1 MRCWVRR
8 LAGNWWRKRR
18 RSVRPARA
26 RAWHGP
32 ETLETRW
39 LLAAEL
45 AGSLPPEPPAL
56 LALPLPQQPLP
67 AALPHV
73 AAGPHSLGPPA
84 ARLIDHV
91 LTVPGGS
98 QTALQVVFSGDAAI
112 RVDSL
117 GPENLRIVGPGR
129 RLQVVGVSV
138 DVPSDG
144 SPRTASYQVA
154 APGGAWDAEDD
165 GAYQVWLLPRQVR
178 DAADRYAPAKLL
190 GSFAVRIGDLADSSP
205 PSASLREL
213 QPPAGSAARL
223 LFQLRLSDDVAVD
236 RASIGHENLRV
247 RGPDGSDLPVRLFGV
262 MPAGGGNF
270 RATYALDAP
279 GGRWDAAPRGRYE
292 IRLMPEQLADT
303 SGNFAPPGTLGS
315 FEVWPGEPA
324 DTQPP
329 DAVLTAA
336 DVTAPGTVPHVLT
349 VRYTD
354 DVAVRVADLDG
365 HNLRVSGPGYQV
377 LATFVSVD
385 VDSDGSPR
393 TATYRVPAPDGAWQ
407 ARHNGFYAVNLLP
420 FQVADTSGNFAPA
433 ARLGGF
439 HVAIDAPSDTS
450 PPQATLLADDLTTP
464 GSLYYAFQVDYAD
477 DRAIDLTSIGDGDV
491 RVTGPGGFDEPAR
504 RVHLAT
510 DGARVS
516 VRYRVR
522 PPGGGWDAAWNGSY
536 QVRML
541 PDRVRDTAHN
551 FAPGRLPGSFR
562 VSPDPA
568 PAHPQAA
575 LTATPIATA
584 GAGTHCL
591 YVTYSADRPLDVS
604 GLGDGDLQVRGPGG
618 YQAAATFVGLND
630 SPHGATRTAHYQIP
644 APAGQ
649 WDAADNGR
657 YEVWLLP
664 LAVGDAGRRY
674 APFGLLGT
682 FTVRI
687 GTETPAA
694 ATAPTPDGPVRYDLS
709 DPRFEFQ
716 DFSVPLAARPWQNPR
731 NRTDV
736 NQDGSTNPLDALILI
751 NRLNADGSPLLPLL
765 PDGVAGEAP
774 FLDVNGDGLFTPSDI
789 LHVINALNRS

>member
-1 MRCWVRR
+1 MP
-8 LAGNWWRKRR
+8 LEEYALGQE
-18 RSVRPARA
+18 RS
-26 RAWHGP
+26 
-32 ETLETRW
+32 
-39 LLAAEL
+39 
-45 AGSLPPEPPAL
+45 
-56 LALPLPQQPLP
+56 Q
-67 AALPHV
+67 
-73 AAGPHSLGPPA
+73 
-84 ARLIDHV
+84 
-91 LTVPGGS
+91 
-98 QTALQVVFSGDAAI
+98 
-112 RVDSL
+112 
-117 GPENLRIVGPGR
+117 
-129 RLQVVGVSV
+129 
-138 DVPSDG
+138 
-144 SPRTASYQVA
+144 
-154 APGGAWDAEDD
+154 DD
-165 GAYQVWLLPRQVR
+165 GAYEVWLLPRQVR
-178 DAADRYAPAKLL
+178 DAAGRYAPAQLL

-205 PSASLREL
+205 PAASLL
-213 QPPAGSAARL
+213 DLPPPAGSAARL
-223 LFQLRLSDDVAVD
+223 LFQLMPSDDVAVD

-247 RGPDGSDLPVRLFGV
+247 QGPDGSDLPVRLFGV

-303 SGNFAPPGTLGS
+303 SGNFAPPATLGS
-315 FEVWPGEPA
+315 FQVSPGESA

-336 DVTAPGTVPHVLT
+336 DVTAPGAVPHVLT

-439 HVAIDAPSDTS
+439 HVAIDAPIDTS
-450 PPQATLLADDLTTP
+450 PPRAMLHADDLTTP

-477 DRAIDLTSIGDGDV
+477 DQAIDLTSIGDGDLQ
-491 RVTGPGGFDEPAR
+491 VTGPGGFDEPAR

-551 FAPGRLPGSFR
+551 FAPGRLLGSFR

-591 YVTYSADRPLDVS
+591 YVTYSADRPPLRALRTAGHVHRPHRNRNP
-604 GLGDGDLQVRGPGG
+604 GRRNRAHAGRPCPLRPVGPAVRVPRRTP
-618 YQAAATFVGLND
+618 AAAARQPPDRRLAPD
-630 SPHGATRTAHYQIP
+630 PARHGRRRADARYRRP
-644 APAGQ
+644 AELLGPAGRPALAESPQ
-649 WDAADNGR
+649 PHRCEPGR
-657 YEVWLLP
+657 QHQP
-664 LAVGDAGRRY
+664 AGRPDPDQPAERRRL
-674 APFGLLGT
+674 P
-682 FTVRI
+682 
-687 GTETPAA
+687 PAA
-694 ATAPTPDGPVRYDLS
+694 ATARRRGGRSPVPGRQRRRTLHAQRHFTRDQRPEPILTTGSPTPIPVTLS
-709 DPRFEFQ
+709 PPTLSPLH
-716 DFSVPLAARPWQNPR
+716 SVPYTQS
-731 NRTDV
+731 
-736 NQDGSTNPLDALILI
+736 STL
-751 NRLNADGSPLLPLL
+751 SPLHSVLY
-765 PDGVAGEAP
+765 
-774 FLDVNGDGLFTPSDI
+774 T
-789 LHVINALNRS
+789 